1 METTLRL
8 IRIEDALKV
17 LTYATAAIGFL
28 SVARVL
34 PPAFDAGFIAF
45 YIVAAVIEYRKER
58 FIPRWMMTSIALV
71 MIIVTFWRMSMNN
84 FVVPSVEAISV
95 LLLVKLME
103 HKKFRDYMQV
113 YMLSAF
119 LLAGAALLS
128 LDLVFLLYFSILP
141 LISTAALVL
150 LAYYSQ
156 DRDLELAA
164 ASVTAIISKSL
175 LIPLAAVPMTV
186 LLFIVLPRTSY
197 PILNFL
203 NSGGSV
209 AVTGFTDQVR
219 LGAISSIQEEST
231 IVFRAGMDKIDDASL
246 YWRGIVLD
254 YFDGTSWKNS
264 GRAQGGIYSL
274 HGIAGK
280 RVTQTIYLEPYENR
294 YFFALDFPMNISLQQ
309 VQRQPDLTFSRP
321 DKISTRVKY
330 YAWSILARSLP
341 EKGIDRAAYLQLPP
355 KFAGQTGEKGKVEE
369 LVHRLAVRNNPMA
382 TVRSILSFLKG
393 GNYRY
398 SLTDLPRTSQP
409 LEDFLFRYR
418 YGNCEYFA
426 SAMAVMLR
434 MSGIPSRLIGG
445 YRGGY
450 YNEMGKYYMVP
461 EKNAHVWVEAYID
474 NEGWI
479 RVDPTPLDSSRFG
492 SGLKKNLLFTM
503 RLFFD
508 SLNYAWNASVINYDL
523 ERQLSFL
530 ASVSAGIRK
539 PRLRFGLDKREAV
552 KYLIP
557 ICGVSALFYASVV
570 LMRRR
575 KNSAELVIGLFLEKT
590 GRLGFVKMKSEGLEE
605 FVCRIEDP
613 EIREK
618 AFVFVKEFE
627 RYYYR
632 DEEIGPDASK
642 RLRHLI
648 KAI

>member
-1 METTLRL
+1 MATMRRL

-34 PPAFDAGFIAF
+34 PPAFNAGFIAF
-45 YIVAAVIEYRKER
+45 YIIAAVIEYRKER

-95 LLLVKLME
+95 LLLVKLIE
-103 HKKFRDYMQV
+103 EKKFRDYMQV

-150 LAYYSQ
+150 LAYYAQ
-156 DRDLELAA
+156 DRELELAA

-175 LIPLAAVPMTV
+175 LIPLAAVPMTI

-197 PILNFL
+197 PIFNFL

-264 GRAQGGIYSL
+264 GKAQTGVYSL

-309 VQRQPDLTFSRP
+309 VQRQPDLTFSSP
-321 DKISTRVKY
+321 DKISRRVKY

-355 KFAGQTGEKGKVEE
+355 KLAGQTGENGKVEE
-369 LVHRLAVRNNPMA
+369 LVHRLAVRNNPVA
-382 TVRSILSFLKG
+382 TVRSILSFLKR

-398 SLTDLPRTSQP
+398 SLTDLPRTSHP

-434 MSGIPSRLIGG
+434 MSGIPSRLVGG

-492 SGLKKNLLFTM
+492 SGLRKNLLFTL

-530 ASVSAGIRK
+530 ASVSSGIKK
-539 PRLRFGLDKREAV
+539 PRLRFGLDKKEAM
-552 KYLIP
+552 KYLVP
-557 ICGVSALFYASVV
+557 ICGVSALIYASFV

-590 GRLGFVKMKSEGLEE
+590 GRLGFVKIKSEGLEE
-605 FVCRIEDP
+605 FVRRIEDA
-613 EIREK
+613 EVREK

-642 RLRHLI
+642 RLRYLI